1 MKTRI
6 ELEERLILLTL
17 VGSRCYG
24 TDVEGSDYDYK
35 GICIANKDFYLGLNN
50 KPLILEE
57 KNQTFKEDEPCI
69 YPILNNSDTVVYELS
84 KFIGLLVSNNPNSF
98 DLLWA
103 PSYVYL
109 HPIAQELV
117 NNRLKFISKRVKH
130 TYTQYAK
137 TQVALSIRLGGPSG
151 YKPKPMSH
159 AVRLYKMGLEII
171 REGVVKVDRREIDAE
186 YLRDIRLGRVSL
198 NSIKDNVTELEKE
211 IEEAYISCSLQD
223 EPEIEFIN
231 NLQINLLE
239 RYLYDMQ

>member
-1 MKTRI
+1 MKTRL

-24 TDVEGSDYDYK
+24 TDIEGSDYDYK

-50 KPLILEE
+50 KLLILEE
-57 KNQTFKEDEPCI
+57 ENQIFNDGEPCV
-69 YPILNNSDTVVYELS
+69 YPVLNNSDTIIYELS

-117 NNRLKFISKRVKH
+117 NNRSKFISKRVKH

-137 TQVALSIRLGGPSG
+137 SQVALSIRLGGPSG

-159 AVRLYKMGLEII
+159 AIRLYKMGLEII
-171 REGVVKVDRREIDAE
+171 KDGVVNVDRRAIDAQ
-186 YLRDIRLGRVSL
+186 YLKDIRLGNANL
-198 NSIKDNVTELEKE
+198 DSIKHNVAELEEE
-211 IEEAYISCSLQD
+211 IEDAYKSCTLQD
-223 EPEIEFIN
+223 EPNVEFIN
-231 NLQINLLE
+231 DLKVSLLE
-239 RYLYDMQ
+239 RYLYDK

>member
-1 MKTRI
+1 MKTRL
-6 ELEERLILLTL
+6 ELEKRLILLTL

-24 TDVEGSDYDYK
+24 TDIEGSDYDYK

-57 KNQTFKEDEPCI
+57 ENQIFNDGEPCV
-69 YPILNNSDTVVYELS
+69 YPVLNNSDTVIYELS
-84 KFIGLLVSNNPNSF
+84 KFIGLLLTNNPNSF

-117 NNRLKFISKRVKH
+117 NNRSKFISKRVKH

-137 TQVALSIRLGGPSG
+137 SQVALSIRLGGPSG

-159 AVRLYKMGLEII
+159 AIRLYKMGLEII
-171 REGVVKVDRREIDAE
+171 KDGVVKVDRRAIDAQ
-186 YLRDIRLGRVSL
+186 YLKDIRLGNASL
-198 NSIKDNVTELEKE
+198 DSIKYNVAELEEE
-211 IEEAYISCSLQD
+211 IEDAYKSCTLQD
-223 EPEIEFIN
+223 EPNVEFIN
-231 NLQINLLE
+231 DLKVSLLE
-239 RYLYDMQ
+239 RYLYDK

>member
-1 MKTRI
+1 MKTRL
-6 ELEERLILLTL
+6 ELEKRLILLTL

-24 TDVEGSDYDYK
+24 TDIEGSDYDYK

-57 KNQTFKEDEPCI
+57 ENQIFNDGEPCV
-69 YPILNNSDTVVYELS
+69 YPVLNNSDTVIYELS
-84 KFIGLLVSNNPNSF
+84 KFIGLLLTNNPNSF

-117 NNRLKFISKRVKH
+117 NNRSKFISKRVKH

-137 TQVALSIRLGGPSG
+137 SQVALSIRLGGPSG

-159 AVRLYKMGLEII
+159 AIRLYKMGLEII
-171 REGVVKVDRREIDAE
+171 KDGVVKVDRRAIDAQ
-186 YLRDIRLGRVSL
+186 YLKDIRLGNANL
-198 NSIKDNVTELEKE
+198 DSIKYNVAELEEE
-211 IEEAYISCSLQD
+211 IEEAYKSCSLQN
-223 EPEIEFIN
+223 EPDVEFIN
-231 NLQINLLE
+231 DLKVSLLE
-239 RYLYDMQ
+239 RYLYDK

>member
-1 MKTRI
+1 MKTRL

-24 TDVEGSDYDYK
+24 TDIEGSDYDYK

-50 KPLILEE
+50 KLLILEE
-57 KNQTFKEDEPCI
+57 ENQIFNDGEPCV
-69 YPILNNSDTVVYELS
+69 YPVLNNSDTVIYELS

-117 NNRLKFISKRVKH
+117 NNRSKFISKRVKH

-137 TQVALSIRLGGPSG
+137 SQVALSIRLGGPSG

-159 AVRLYKMGLEII
+159 AIRLYKMGLEII
-171 REGVVKVDRREIDAE
+171 KDGVVNVDRRAIDAQ
-186 YLRDIRLGRVSL
+186 YLKDIRLGNANL
-198 NSIKDNVTELEKE
+198 DSIKHNVAELEKE
-211 IEEAYISCSLQD
+211 IEDAYKSCTLQD
-223 EPEIEFIN
+223 EPNVEFIN
-231 NLQINLLE
+231 DLKVSLLE
-239 RYLYDMQ
+239 RYLYDK